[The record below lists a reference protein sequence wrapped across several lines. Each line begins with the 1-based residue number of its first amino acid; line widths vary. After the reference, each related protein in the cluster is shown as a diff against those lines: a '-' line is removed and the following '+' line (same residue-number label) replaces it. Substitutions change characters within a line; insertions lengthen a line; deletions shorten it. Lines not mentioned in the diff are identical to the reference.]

1 MDNIKKVVSG
11 GCSFTAGA
19 ELVDFSPIWPP
30 SGCIRFRGEST
41 WAHWVQ
47 RKLYTNAIVDNVA
60 MPGSDFGSCV
70 RRVIFHIDNLL
81 KSYQPQEIVVLV
93 MWTSFLRREYPRIL
107 PKDSIPYYTDDEDKF
122 WCSLPSDAEGYIG
135 FQQRVKEQRKDV
147 LYDEHLKRTVTDFY
161 RKRTESTN
169 IIYYPL
175 QQMEYLISY
184 LNSQNIKFY
193 FTSAFDDF
201 DRYVDFKREPN
212 IFLDAMVKRL
222 NLKNI
227 IHTENNLGFSEWSKQ
242 NGYKCGPQSHPLEAA
257 HKHWADKFCTFIEN
271 QRSLS

>member
-1 MDNIKKVVSG
+1 
-11 GCSFTAGA
+11 
-19 ELVDFSPIWPP
+19 
-30 SGCIRFRGEST
+30 
-41 WAHWVQ
+41 
-47 RKLYTNAIVDNVA
+47 
-60 MPGSDFGSCV
+60 
-70 RRVIFHIDNLL
+70 
-81 KSYQPQEIVVLV
+81 
-93 MWTSFLRREYPRIL
+93 
-107 PKDSIPYYTDDEDKF
+107 
-122 WCSLPSDAEGYIG
+122 
-135 FQQRVKEQRKDV
+135 
-147 LYDEHLKRTVTDFY
+147 
-161 RKRTESTN
+161 
-169 IIYYPL
+169 
-175 QQMEYLISY
+175 MEYLISY